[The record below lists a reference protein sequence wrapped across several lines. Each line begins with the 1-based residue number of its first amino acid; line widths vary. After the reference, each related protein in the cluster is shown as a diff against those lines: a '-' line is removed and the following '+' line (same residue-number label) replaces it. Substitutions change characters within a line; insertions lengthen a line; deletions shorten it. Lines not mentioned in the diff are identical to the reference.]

1 MFNRFATRTTY
12 LPESTSA
19 QKIKKAIVEE
29 RKKGHHVIGMGV
41 GTPNFD
47 TPEYIKKAAME
58 SLDKGEV
65 FYCDGHGLEE
75 LRQAIAGKLKRDNNL
90 SYTEDEILVTCGGT
104 EGIFTAI
111 STICDEGDEV
121 LVCDPIWDNYM
132 NCCKL
137 LNVNVKFY
145 HLLEENDFQVDVEEL
160 ASLVTERTKMI
171 VLVSPNNPQGVV
183 FNLESLQGIARVAQ
197 ENDLVVLSDEM
208 YDRILYT
215 DKPMISIASLPNM
228 KERTITLNGFS
239 KALSMTGWR
248 LGYLAAP
255 QNILNQL
262 YKIHAQMLMCLP
274 TFTQKA
280 AAVGLSNIEEYEKAV
295 AHMVERYKR
304 RRDYFVDELNKIPGI
319 TCRKPEGAFY
329 AFVNFTGL
337 GMNSEEA
344 QEFLLYKT
352 HIAGRLGTTF
362 SDGTS
367 DGYVRLC
374 FAVSDDEIKL
384 ACDRIKKAVAELP
397 QSK

>member
-12 LPESTSA
+12 LPNSTSA
-19 QKIKKAIVEE
+19 QKIKRAIVEE
-29 RKKGHHVIGMGV
+29 REKGHRVISMEV

-47 TPEYIKKAAME
+47 TPEYIKKAAIE
-58 SLDKGEV
+58 SIENGDV
-65 FYCDGHGLEE
+65 FYCDGHGIKE
-75 LRQAIAGKLKRDNNL
+75 LREAIAQKLKRDNNL
-90 SYTEDEILVTCGGT
+90 EYTADEVIVTCGGT
-104 EGIFTAI
+104 EGIFTTI
-111 STICDEGDEV
+111 SAICDEGDEV
-121 LVCDPIWDNYM
+121 LICDPVWDNYM
-132 NCCKL
+132 NCCKY

-145 HLLEENDFQVDVEEL
+145 HLREENDFQVDVEEL
-160 ASLVTERTKMI
+160 ASLVSERTKMI
-171 VLVSPNNPQGVV
+171 VMVSPNNPQGVL

-197 ENDLVVLSDEM
+197 ENDLLVLSDEM

-228 KERTITLNGFS
+228 RNRTVTLNGFS

-255 QNILNQL
+255 EHILSQI
-262 YKIHAQMLMCLP
+262 YKVHAQILMCLP
-274 TFTQKA
+274 TFIQKA
-280 AAVGLSNIEEYEKAV
+280 AAEALNNVEEYEKAI
-295 AHMVERYKR
+295 AHMLKYYRKR
-304 RRDYFVDELNKIPGI
+304 RDMFVDELNSIPGI

-344 QEFLLYKT
+344 QEFLLSKT
-352 HIAGRLGTTF
+352 HISGRLGTTF

-374 FAVSDDEIKL
+374 FAVSDEEIEL
-384 ACDRIKKAVAELP
+384 ACERIKKAVAELP
-397 QSK
+397 QAK